1 MAQHVSPAQEW
12 NARADRDDTCPVD
25 DLTRLALDAGD
36 GDRQALAS
44 FVRSS
49 QAEVWR
55 MCAHLVDRQSA
66 DDLTQEVYLRA
77 VPALA
82 RFRGDSSART
92 WLLTITRRT
101 CVDAIRR
108 NVRQRRLV
116 DRLRTHSHEDDVVA
130 PDPADEDVRDLD
142 DLVAGLDHDRRMAF
156 VMTQVIGLSYGEAA
170 EVCDVPI
177 GTIRSRVSRARA
189 DLLDALGEN
198 GRGAVA
204 E

>member
-1 MAQHVSPAQEW
+1 MQHVSPSQEW
-12 NARADRDDTCPVD
+12 PGSLRRDDTCPVD

-77 VPALA
+77 VPALV

-116 DRLRTHSHEDDVVA
+116 DRLRSYSHEDDAVA

-189 DLLDALGEN
+189 DLLDALDGD

>member
-1 MAQHVSPAQEW
+1 M
-12 NARADRDDTCPVD
+12 D

-44 FVRSS
+44 FVRAS

-108 NVRQRRLV
+108 NVRQRRLAE
-116 DRLRTHSHEDDVVA
+116 RLRSHTSEDDVVVA
-130 PDPADEDVRDLD
+130 DPADEDASDLD

-156 VMTQVIGLSYGEAA
+156 VMTQVMGLSYGEAA
-170 EVCDVPI
+170 EICDVPI

-189 DLLDALGEN
+189 DLLDALGDS
-198 GRGAVA
+198 GRGGAVA

>member
-1 MAQHVSPAQEW
+1 M
-12 NARADRDDTCPVD
+12 NTCPVD

-36 GDRQALAS
+36 GDRQALAA

-55 MCAHLVDRQSA
+55 MCSHLVDRQSA

-77 VPALA
+77 VPALV

-116 DRLRTHSHEDDVVA
+116 DRLRSSSYEQDTVA

-142 DLVAGLDHDRRMAF
+142 DLVAALDHDRRIAF

-177 GTIRSRVSRARA
+177 GTIRSRVSRARS
-189 DLLDALGEN
+189 DLLDALGEG

>member
-1 MAQHVSPAQEW
+1 
-12 NARADRDDTCPVD
+12 VD

-49 QAEVWR
+49 QGEVWR

-116 DRLRTHSHEDDVVA
+116 DRLRSHTHDDDVVA
-130 PDPADEDVRDLD
+130 PDHADDDVRDLD
-142 DLVAGLDHDRRMAF
+142 ELVAGLDHDRRMAF

-177 GTIRSRVSRARA
+177 GTIRSRVSRARD
-189 DLLDALGEN
+189 DLLAALAD
-198 GRGAVA
+198 GRDAVA